1 MLKIKLIGVGAAGNK
16 AAIAA
21 FEAGVVAEDELLLI
35 NSNLGDVPDAY
46 KQYCIVL
53 SDKVK
58 GTGKERDIA
67 RKIAIE
73 YLDSLGNNKVDT
85 FVEDADLVCVVNS
98 TEGGTGS
105 GSSSVLYKYLLNV
118 SNKNVMGFVFT
129 GFEEDGRGLKNTVE
143 YFKDLD
149 ESIALQII
157 SNRKFLPLLG
167 KNKLRAEKMA
177 NEEFVRRLAVVSG
190 HQMVESAQNIDRT
203 DLLKIVTTP
212 GYLLAEY
219 MELKPQPQTMS
230 QFNRLVEDMIAES
243 KSLPTNESAK
253 RIGVIIDCPPEL
265 EKAIDFSFSTIV
277 SSYGTPYELFTHV
290 QSTGATPTVCVLAA
304 GMDMPLSEVQTIYRN
319 FQTQAEKVSEKNNTF
334 ASAME
339 NLLAEDPGV
348 GFSLPSKDKVTQE
361 ELLEKKQSFFD
372 KLSK

>member
-1 MLKIKLIGVGAAGNK
+1 MLRIKLIGVGAAGNK

-21 FEAGVVAEDELLLI
+21 FEAGVIAEDELLLI
-35 NSNLGDVPDAY
+35 NSNLGDVPEAY

-73 YLDSLGNNKVDT
+73 YLDSVGNNKVDS
-85 FVEDADLVCVVNS
+85 FVDDADLVCVVNS

-143 YFKDLD
+143 YFKDMD
-149 ESIALQII
+149 ETIALQII

-177 NEEFVRRLAVVSG
+177 NEEFVRRLAIVSG
-190 HQMVESAQNIDRT
+190 REMVESAQNIDRT

-212 GYLLAEY
+212 GYLMAEY
-219 MELKPQPQTMS
+219 MELTPPPQNMS
-230 QFNRLVEDMIAES
+230 QFNRLLEDMIAES
-243 KSLPTNESAK
+243 KALPTNETAK
-253 RIGVIIDCPPEL
+253 RIGC
-265 EKAIDFSFSTIV
+265 
-277 SSYGTPYELFTHV
+277 YY
-290 QSTGATPTVCVLAA
+290 
-304 GMDMPLSEVQTIYRN
+304 
-319 FQTQAEKVSEKNNTF
+319 
-334 ASAME
+334 
-339 NLLAEDPGV
+339 
-348 GFSLPSKDKVTQE
+348 
-361 ELLEKKQSFFD
+361 
-372 KLSK
+372 

>member
-21 FEAGVVAEDELLLI
+21 FEAGVIAEDELLLI
-35 NSNLGDVPDAY
+35 NSNLGDVPEAY

-73 YLDSLGNNKVDT
+73 YLDSIGNNKVDA
-85 FVEDADLVCVVNS
+85 FVEDADLVCVANS

-149 ESIALQII
+149 EKIALQII

-177 NEEFVRRLAVVSG
+177 NEEFVRRLAIVSG
-190 HQMVESAQNIDRT
+190 REMLESAQNIDRT

-219 MELKPQPQTMS
+219 MELDPQPQNMS
-230 QFNRLVEDMIAES
+230 QFNRLLEDMVAES
-243 KSLPTNESAK
+243 KSLPTNATAK
-253 RIGVIIDCPPEL
+253 RIGVIIDCPEDL
-265 EKAIDFSFSTIV
+265 ERAIDFSFSTLV
-277 SSYGTPYELFTHV
+277 NAYGTPYELFTHV
-290 QSTGATPTVCVLAA
+290 QNTGDAPGICVLAA
-304 GMDMPLSEVQTIYRN
+304 GLDMPLGEVQSIYRN
-319 FQTQAEKVSEKNNTF
+319 FQKQAEKVAEKNDSF
-334 ASAME
+334 ANAME
-339 NLLAEDPGV
+339 ELLAEDPGI
-348 GFSLPSKDKVTQE
+348 GFSLPSKAKVTQE

-372 KLSK
+372 KLFK

>member
-1 MLKIKLIGVGAAGNK
+1 MLRIKLIGVGAAGNK

-21 FEAGVVAEDELLLI
+21 FEAGVIAEDELLLI
-35 NSNLGDVPDAY
+35 NSNLGDVPEAY

-73 YLDSLGNNKVDT
+73 YLDSIGNNKVDA

-149 ESIALQII
+149 EKIALQII

-177 NEEFVRRLAVVSG
+177 NEEFVRRLAIVSG
-190 HQMVESAQNIDRT
+190 REMMESAQNIDRT

-212 GYLLAEY
+212 GYLMTEY
-219 MELKPQPQTMS
+219 LELDPQPQNMS
-230 QFNRLVEDMIAES
+230 QFSRLLEDMIAES
-243 KSLPTNESAK
+243 KSLPTNATAK
-253 RIGVIIDCPPEL
+253 RIGVIIDCPQEL
-265 EKAIDFSFSTIV
+265 EKAIDFSFTAV
-277 SSYGTPYELFTHV
+277 VNAYGTPYELFTHV
-290 QSTGATPTVCVLAA
+290 QDSGDTPCICVLTA
-304 GMDMPLSEVQTIYRN
+304 GMDMPLGEVQTIYRN
-319 FQTQAEKVSEKNNTF
+319 FQKQAEKVSEKNDSF
-334 ASAME
+334 ANAME
-339 NLLAEDPGV
+339 ELLAEDPGI
-348 GFSLPSKDKVTQE
+348 GFSLPSRGKVTQE
-361 ELLEKKQSFFD
+361 ELLEKKQNFFD

>member
-1 MLKIKLIGVGAAGNK
+1 MLRIKLIGVGAAGNK

-21 FEAGVVAEDELLLI
+21 LEAGVIAEDELLLI
-35 NSNLGDVPDAY
+35 NSNLGDVPEAY

-73 YLDSLGNNKVDT
+73 YLDSIGNNKVDA

-149 ESIALQII
+149 EKIALQII

-177 NEEFVRRLAVVSG
+177 NEEFVRRLAIVSG
-190 HQMVESAQNIDRT
+190 REMMESAQNIDRT

-212 GYLLAEY
+212 GYLMAEY
-219 MELKPQPQTMS
+219 LELDPQPQNMS
-230 QFNRLVEDMIAES
+230 QFSRLLEDMIAES
-243 KSLPTNESAK
+243 KSLPTNATAK
-253 RIGVIIDCPPEL
+253 RIGVIIDCPQEL
-265 EKAIDFSFSTIV
+265 EKAIDFSFTAV
-277 SSYGTPYELFTHV
+277 VNAYGTPYELFTHV
-290 QSTGATPTVCVLAA
+290 QDSGDTPCICVLTA
-304 GMDMPLSEVQTIYRN
+304 GMDMPLGEVQTIYRN
-319 FQTQAEKVSEKNNTF
+319 FQKQAEKVSEKNDSF
-334 ASAME
+334 ANAME
-339 NLLAEDPGV
+339 ELLAEDPGI
-348 GFSLPSKDKVTQE
+348 GFSLPSRGKVTQE
-361 ELLEKKQSFFD
+361 ELLEKKQNFFD

>member
-1 MLKIKLIGVGAAGNK
+1 MLRIKLIGVGAAGNK

-21 FEAGVVAEDELLLI
+21 FEAGVIAEDELLLI
-35 NSNLGDVPDAY
+35 NSNLGDVPEAY

-73 YLDSLGNNKVDT
+73 YLDSVGNNKVDT
-85 FVEDADLVCVVNS
+85 FVDDADLVCVVNS
-98 TEGGTGS
+98 PEGVTGS

-149 ESIALQII
+149 EKIALQII

-177 NEEFVRRLAVVSG
+177 NEEFVRRLAIVSG
-190 HQMVESAQNIDRT
+190 REMLESAQNIDRT

-219 MELKPQPQTMS
+219 MELDPQPQNMS
-230 QFNRLVEDMIAES
+230 QFNRLLEDMVAES
-243 KSLPTNESAK
+243 KSLPTNATAK
-253 RIGVIIDCPPEL
+253 RIGVIIDCPEDL
-265 EKAIDFSFSTIV
+265 ERAIDFSFSTLV
-277 SSYGTPYELFTHV
+277 NAYGTPYELFTHV
-290 QSTGATPTVCVLAA
+290 QNTGDAPGICVLAA
-304 GMDMPLSEVQTIYRN
+304 GLDMPLGEVQSIYRN
-319 FQTQAEKVSEKNNTF
+319 FQKQAEKVAEKNDSF
-334 ASAME
+334 ANAME
-339 NLLAEDPGV
+339 ALLAEDPGI
-348 GFSLPSKDKVTQE
+348 GFSIPSKAKVTQE

>member
-1 MLKIKLIGVGAAGNK
+1 MLRIKLIGVGAAGNK

-21 FEAGVVAEDELLLI
+21 FEAGVIAEDELLLI
-35 NSNLGDVPDAY
+35 NSNLGDVPEAY

-85 FVEDADLVCVVNS
+85 FVDDADLVCVVNS

-143 YFKDLD
+143 YFKDMD
-149 ESIALQII
+149 ETIALQII

-177 NEEFVRRLAVVSG
+177 NEEFVRRLAIVSG
-190 HQMVESAQNIDRT
+190 REMVESAQNIDRT

-212 GYLLAEY
+212 GYLMAEY
-219 MELKPQPQTMS
+219 MELTPPPQNMS
-230 QFNRLVEDMIAES
+230 QFNRLLEDMIAES
-243 KSLPTNESAK
+243 KALPTNETAK
-253 RIGVIIDCPPEL
+253 RIGVIIDCPQEL
-265 EKAIDFSFSTIV
+265 EKTLDFSFTTLV
-277 SSYGTPYELFTHV
+277 NTYGTPYELFTHV
-290 QSTGATPTVCVLAA
+290 QNTGVTPGICVLAA
-304 GMDMPLSEVQTIYRN
+304 GMDMPLGEVQTIYRN
-319 FQTQAEKVSEKNNTF
+319 FQKQAEKVAEKNDSF
-334 ASAME
+334 ANAME
-339 NLLAEDPGV
+339 SLLAEDPV
-348 GFSLPSKDKVTQE
+348 IGFNLPSKDKVTQE